1 MEIRGVPIKKEL
13 IEKYKNDPCISKLYF
28 YLLRNDSK
36 EAESYFKSIIKVLNT
51 LNIPYEE
58 EITFSF
64 NDAKEKITKANLNKK
79 ITSIVVSRP
88 IFYNEQELF
97 DLIDLKKDVDMLST
111 LAAGRLMRGD
121 IRFLPATAGSVKN
134 IIENLNI
141 NLTGKKALVIGRS
154 PSVGSPI
161 FWYLQKSNATV
172 TLAHSK
178 TKIKDLKKAA
188 KDSDLVILAAGVQLL
203 KPEDIKDNA
212 IIIDCGYNQDGQG
225 DLSFIPENASY
236 TPVPGGV
243 GPVTTIT
250 LITNSLNLY
259 HLFY

>member
-1 MEIRGVPIKKEL
+1 M
-13 IEKYKNDPCISKLYF
+13 
-28 YLLRNDSK
+28 
-36 EAESYFKSIIKVLNT
+36 
-51 LNIPYEE
+51 
-58 EITFSF
+58 
-64 NDAKEKITKANLNKK
+64 
-79 ITSIVVSRP
+79 
-88 IFYNEQELF
+88 
-97 DLIDLKKDVDMLST
+97 KKDVDMLST

-178 TKIKDLKKAA
+178 TKIEDLKKAA

-203 KPEDIKDNA
+203 KPEDIKENA